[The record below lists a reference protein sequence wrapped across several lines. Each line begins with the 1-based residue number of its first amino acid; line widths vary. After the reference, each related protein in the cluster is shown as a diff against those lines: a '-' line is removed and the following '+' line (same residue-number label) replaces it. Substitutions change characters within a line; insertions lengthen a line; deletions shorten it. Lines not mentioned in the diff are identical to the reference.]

1 MSFAVSDGRDALLS
15 RPQLET
21 LLRYG
26 FTPTSFAFFTVS
38 PHSRMPP
45 APFFSLPVRSSLL
58 FPQPLCILSLVIRYT
73 PYPALFTE
81 LPLPISCRAGLCNL
95 DCTPL
100 HSPLFPPLPPRSPDM
115 DKFIPVFSLTK
126 RPSVSD
132 TDCLGN
138 HRAPVTLS
146 HLSMSRTIMHTHTTH
161 THTHPPA
168 THTQAGVC
176 AHTVS
181 RGRFKELCGVL
192 MRKHIAACLRVV
204 CMYVTEVSLHFCP
217 AACI

>member
-1 MSFAVSDGRDALLS
+1 MVSHPLPFCFSPSRLTAGRHKLLFSASLSALLS
-15 RPQLET
+15 C
-21 LLRYG
+21 
-26 FTPTSFAFFTVS
+26 F
-38 PHSRMPP
+38 
-45 APFFSLPVRSSLL
+45 
-58 FPQPLCILSLVIRYT
+58 LSLYVFCLSSSGTLHT
-73 PYPALFTE
+73 PRSLYRPPSPYLTSRRALQ
-81 LPLPISCRAGLCNL
+81 SR
-95 DCTPL
+95 L
-100 HSPLFPPLPPRSPDM
+100 HSPPPHLPSPPLPPRSPDM

-161 THTHPPA
+161 THTSTGYTHMRGRA
-168 THTQAGVC
+168 CTHTD
-176 AHTVS
+176 S
-181 RGRFKELCGVL
+181 RGRFKELSGVL
-192 MRKHIAACLRVV
+192 MRKHIAACLRAM